1 MTVGVLLHLA
11 CGDDGDGSTPGNGGE
26 DAQAGMEAVGG
37 VDATAGG
44 RTVGGAAAGDS
55 SSADAGELGM
65 SSGGARGGAGGAPSN
80 DAAGSG
86 GEATVPCTDQLVGG
100 ECVTAFSRVQGA
112 ARTAGTAATTDT
124 VKLGA
129 ATAAGNTL
137 LLGVGVV
144 WNGIAQTVTVPQGF
158 TLIQRK
164 DNVTGASMHESA
176 ALYIAESAPAL
187 AAATGVTAT
196 VADAQARLFLVLVE
210 YAGLRA
216 TGVVD
221 RVSSAA
227 GSGAPMTG
235 TTPATTAN
243 AELWV
248 ALTLSRG
255 GGGHSAP
262 TDGFVMT
269 EEKKTGAGSFSLLEK
284 LVDTHGP
291 ATASLA
297 GSGDYASV
305 LATLKR

>member
-1 MTVGVLLHLA
+1 
-11 CGDDGDGSTPGNGGE
+11 
-26 DAQAGMEAVGG
+26 
-37 VDATAGG
+37 
-44 RTVGGAAAGDS
+44 
-55 SSADAGELGM
+55 
-65 SSGGARGGAGGAPSN
+65 
-80 DAAGSG
+80 
-86 GEATVPCTDQLVGG
+86 
-100 ECVTAFSRVQGA
+100 VQGA
-112 ARTAGTAATTDT
+112 TRTAGTAATTDT

-144 WNGIAQTVTVPQGF
+144 WNGVAQTITVPDGF
-158 TLIQRK
+158 TLIERK
-164 DNVTGASMHESA
+164 DNVTGAGSHESA
-176 ALYIAESAPAL
+176 ALYLAQSAPVL
-187 AAATGVTAT
+187 AAAMGVTAT
-196 VADAQARLFLVLVE
+196 VADAQARLFLLLVE

-216 TGVVD
+216 SGVVD

-235 TTPATTAN
+235 TTAATTAN

-248 ALTLSRG
+248 ALTMSRG

-262 TDGFVMT
+262 TDGFTMT

-284 LVDTHGP
+284 LVEARGP
-291 ATASLA
+291 ATTSLT